1 MNKNNIMNRKKYLKN
16 VKRIVVKVGTNVLT
30 KKNGDVN
37 SKWVNNFAIQ
47 ICSLMKKNI
56 EIIIVSSG
64 SIGAG
69 CYLLGMNK
77 RPDNLIAKQATA
89 AVGQTRLMRAYKDA
103 FRRENVP
110 VAQILLT
117 YDDLDSRR
125 RSKNAT
131 NTINALLNM
140 KVVPVINEN
149 DTVAVE
155 EIKFGENDYLSA
167 LVSEFINADLL
178 ILLTD
183 VNGVFDNPPNSQLDT
198 QIVSSVC
205 RKNWAKLELGIS
217 NSISKKGSGG
227 MITKVQAARS
237 AVNHGGIAVI
247 ANGKTED
254 ILLKVISGEETGTL
268 FVEE

>member
-1 MNKNNIMNRKKYLKN
+1 MNKNRKKSLEK

-30 KKNGDVN
+30 KNNGDVN
-37 SKWVNNFAIQ
+37 MKWMNNFAKQ
-47 ICSLMKKNI
+47 ICSLMKKNK
-56 EIIIVSSG
+56 EIIVVTSG

-69 CYLLGMNK
+69 CYLLGMKK
-77 RPDNLIAKQATA
+77 RPGDLIGKQAIA

-103 FRRENVP
+103 FRRAGVP
-110 VAQILLT
+110 VGQILLT
-117 YDDLDSRR
+117 YDDLDSRL

-131 NTINALLNM
+131 NTINALLKM
-140 KVVPVINEN
+140 KVVPIINEN

-183 VNGVFDNPPNSQLDT
+183 VDGVYNNPPDSELDSKV
-198 QIVSSVC
+198 ISSVC
-205 RKNWAKLELGIS
+205 RKDWAKLELGIS
-217 NSISKKGSGG
+217 KLTGDKGSGG

-247 ANGKTED
+247 ANGKTD
-254 ILLKVISGEETGTL
+254 DVLQKVIAGEETGTI
-268 FVEE
+268 FTEE

>member
-1 MNKNNIMNRKKYLKN
+1 MNKNRKKYLKN
-16 VKRIVVKVGTNVLT
+16 VSRIVVKVGTNVLT

-37 SKWVNNFAIQ
+37 SKWVNNFANQ
-47 ICSLMKKNI
+47 ICSLMLNNK
-56 EIIIVSSG
+56 EIIVVTSG

-69 CYLLGMNK
+69 CYLLGMNEK
-77 RPDNLIAKQATA
+77 PADLIGKQAAA
-89 AVGQTRLMRAYKDA
+89 AVGQTRLMRVYKDA
-103 FRRENVP
+103 FRR
-110 VAQILLT
+110 AGIRIGQILLT
-117 YDDLDSRR
+117 YDDLDSRL

-131 NTINALLNM
+131 NTINALLKM
-140 KVVPVINEN
+140 KVVPIINEN

-183 VNGVFDNPPNSQLDT
+183 VDGVFDNPPDSQLDS
-198 QIVSSVC
+198 QVVSSVC

-217 NSISKKGSGG
+217 NSISDKGSGG

-247 ANGKTED
+247 ANGKIED
-254 ILLKVISGEETGTL
+254 ILLKVIDGENTGTL
-268 FVEE
+268 FVEK